1 MTPVVEEFSAN
12 KDQFLLSKKPLTI
25 DSHSFEQLMKY
36 QLLISNYFVCNI
48 C

>member
-25 DSHSFEQLMKY
+25 D
-36 QLLISNYFVCNI
+36 
-48 C
+48 